1 MVGVVICVN
10 SFGQMYAEEGAKKV
24 KPQELVKAGAVSGVP
39 DSLAAGQKLEVTLPF
54 STESGVTVAGYAVNA
69 LTACVPEECKN
80 MKWELKKAVPET
92 YNYYRIVPHVWIRPP
107 LSGASQALK
116 CVIDT
121 TGWPGGDYKLS
132 LQITIMKD
140 GKDYYLSTDFMT
152 TITTGK

>member
-1 MVGVVICVN
+1 MVGVVLCV
-10 SFGQMYAEEGAKKV
+10 SGIGHVYAEEVTKKV

-39 DSLAAGQKLEVTLPF
+39 DSLATGQKMEVLLPF

-69 LTACVPEECKN
+69 LTANVPEECKN

-92 YNYYRIVPHVWIRPP
+92 YNYYRVVPHVWIRPS
-107 LSGASQALK
+107 LSGASQTLK

-121 TGWPGGDYKLS
+121 TGWPDGDYKLS